1 MDKIEQDKIMCEFLA
16 VDEMLVWTP
25 WETMFAEVAQRI
37 MALEKHNEPD
47 PPWLASLKCE
57 LEGGFGVIVEK
68 E

>member
-1 MDKIEQDKIMCEFLA
+1 MNQIEHDKIMCEFLA
-16 VDEMLVWTP
+16 IDEMLGTL
-25 WETMFAEVAQRI
+25 WETMFAEMAQRI

-47 PPWLASLKCE
+47 PPWMANLKCE